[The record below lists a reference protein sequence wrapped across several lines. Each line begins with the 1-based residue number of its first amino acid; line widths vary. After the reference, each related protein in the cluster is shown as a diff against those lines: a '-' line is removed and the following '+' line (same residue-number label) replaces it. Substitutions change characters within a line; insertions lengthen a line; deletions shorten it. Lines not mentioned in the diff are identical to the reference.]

1 MPLPGRIK
9 DIIPN
14 VKWSRM
20 VLSSIPSGKTPDSP
34 AYSSYS
40 LHAELAA
47 ANPDYS
53 NLTIRQF
60 PSWLRNP
67 DHLADGQLSS
77 ASFAFE
83 DPDGSLA
90 RRLIGTSLTA
100 FGNLRCV
107 IKPWAPPKKSPQG
120 VRKLEHRSH
129 FSLFL
134 LTMDTLFPLSLTA
147 FPFAYCLIDFIL
159 PSPLCSLRPV
169 LQRRPTHRPQTHTDL
184 TISPFPS
191 VRDG

>member
-1 MPLPGRIK
+1 MDALLLLPLTTFPLRVL
-9 DIIPN
+9 PN
-14 VKWSRM
+14 R
-20 VLSSIPSGKTPDSP
+20 
-34 AYSSYS
+34 
-40 LHAELAA
+40 LH
-47 ANPDYS
+47 
-53 NLTIRQF
+53 F
-60 PSWLRNP
+60 
-67 DHLADGQLSS
+67 
-77 ASFAFE
+77 
-83 DPDGSLA
+83 
-90 RRLIGTSLTA
+90 TSLP
-100 FGNLRCV
+100 CV
-107 IKPWAPPKKSPQG
+107 HRGQFFNVGPLTDHG